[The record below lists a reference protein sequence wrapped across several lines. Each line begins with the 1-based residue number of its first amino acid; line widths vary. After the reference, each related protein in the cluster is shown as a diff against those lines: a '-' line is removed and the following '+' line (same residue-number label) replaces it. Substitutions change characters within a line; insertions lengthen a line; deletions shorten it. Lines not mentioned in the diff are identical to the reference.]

1 MIYIWRHWLQYL
13 QYWNNIDKIYVII
26 LKINIMKGDIAK
38 EEY

>member
-1 MIYIWRHWLQYL
+1 MMYIWRHWLQYL
-13 QYWNNIDKIYVII
+13 YWNNIDKIYVIT